1 MVKEFKY
8 NKLVDPEQ
16 LHKQI
21 AKAGFNILGI
31 VFYSGDNI
39 ATVMLDDSETKDPT
53 SIVEAYVYVKP
64 VYPDYPKLYAEAQ
77 QTVVGALNQYNTA
90 ASSYINAL
98 AVWNNAGATIT
109 TGNALTKLAASE
121 KMVEACAT
129 AIDAAKNA
137 ISALV
142 SVVTVLAENSNLIHD
157 DE

>member
-31 VFYSGDNI
+31 VFYAGDNV

-53 SIVEAYVYVKP
+53 SIVEAYTYMKP
-64 VYPDYPKLYAEAQ
+64 VYPDYPKLYADAQ
-77 QTVVGALNQYNTA
+77 QSVAGALNQYNSA
-90 ASSYINAL
+90 VSSYISAL
-98 AVWNNAGATIT
+98 TAWNNAGATIT
-109 TGNALTKLAASE
+109 SGNALTKLAANE

-142 SVVTVLAENSNLIHD
+142 SVVAVLAENSNLIQE